1 MEPMTLGSPS
11 GTPAQSPGTPG
22 SSSAYLPGFLLGEAT
37 TPARLNMS
45 NHPDS
50 SRYSATNMTSPVL
63 SYGAPTDY
71 RLNRQ
76 KAMFANAQTPGSP
89 RIGGDNQTG
98 GPPTRGLFD
107 SLEPTSQ
114 MQESFTTTTTNNN
127 NNNNISMSRNQ
138 RRSIIDSPTND
149 SFFFDNSIN
158 IGNTES
164 SQGLLRWITVFGF
177 SPNALNTVLS
187 HISNR
192 VRIVDKHPAPHPQSN
207 WIHLKCATEQ
217 EAQRALACNGNIV
230 SGSIMIG
237 VTPCLDEGVVLS
249 PEKEN
254 RTING
259 SMRIFSSP
267 NRMGHNTNDN
277 STNILNTPRSHNVR
291 PLAAGFNHHM
301 SPQSIIKNDNIP
313 QKSTGIVTK
322 AMEYVFGW

>member
-1 MEPMTLGSPS
+1 
-11 GTPAQSPGTPG
+11 
-22 SSSAYLPGFLLGEAT
+22 
-37 TPARLNMS
+37 MS
-45 NHPDS
+45 NHPES
-50 SRYSATNMTSPVL
+50 SRYSSTNLTSPVL
-63 SYGAPTDY
+63 SYGTPTDY

-76 KAMFANAQTPGSP
+76 KAMFANAATPGSP
-89 RIGGDNQTG
+89 RIGAESQTG

-107 SLEPTSQ
+107 SLEPSSQ
-114 MQESFTTTTTNNN
+114 MQESFTTTNT
-127 NNNNISMSRNQ
+127 NNISLSRNQ
-138 RRSIIDSPTND
+138 RRNMIDSPIND
-149 SFFFDNSIN
+149 SLFFDNSIN

-164 SQGLLRWITVFGF
+164 SQDLLRWITVFGF
-177 SPNALNTVLS
+177 TQNAINTVLS

-192 VRIVDKHPAPHPQSN
+192 VRIVDKHLAPHPQSN
-207 WIHLKCATEQ
+207 WIHLKCASEQ
-217 EAQRALACNGNIV
+217 EAQRALACNGNII

-267 NRMGHNTNDN
+267 NKHDN
-277 STNILNTPRSHNVR
+277 SSILHSPRAHNAR
-291 PLAAGFNHHM
+291 PLAAGFNQHM
-301 SPQSIIKNDNIP
+301 SPQAIIQNDNIP